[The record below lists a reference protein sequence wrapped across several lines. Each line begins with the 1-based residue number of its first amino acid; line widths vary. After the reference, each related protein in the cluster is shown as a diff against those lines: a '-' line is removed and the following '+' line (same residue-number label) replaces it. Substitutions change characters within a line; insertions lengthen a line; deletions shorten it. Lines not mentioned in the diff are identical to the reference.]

1 MRLTK
6 DIERPELTERKYK
19 AINTC
24 YYNSPAACADKLGEY
39 ENIDE
44 SPEHLAKVK
53 RAFDII
59 KEKRVNV
66 DNFLNHI
73 KKDTDYKEYKRL
85 CGLYK
90 IMVFSDKA
98 LTEEEYES
106 VKEVLL

>member
-44 SPEHLAKVK
+44 NPEHLAKIK

-59 KEKRVNV
+59 KNIGILKPYETIGGQCWLETVCDATK
-66 DNFLNHI
+66 I
-73 KKDTDYKEYKRL
+73 TKEDCDL
-85 CGLYK
+85 L
-90 IMVFSDKA
+90 
-98 LTEEEYES
+98 
-106 VKEVLL
+106 KEVGL

>member
-44 SPEHLAKVK
+44 SPKHLAKVK
-53 RAFDII
+53 QAFDVI

-66 DNFLNHI
+66 SLLLNTKDYYDYNDHVCRAQIYLHSYSKCLTQEEWNFL
-73 KKDTDYKEYKRL
+73 R
-85 CGLYK
+85 
-90 IMVFSDKA
+90 
-98 LTEEEYES
+98 
-106 VKEVLL
+106 EVLL